1 MFIYVNTMNLKNVYE
16 KDKSIKLN
24 RQSKCA
30 YEDNAEILISINS
43 LKKVKKL
50 CLVYHILNCS

>member
-1 MFIYVNTMNLKNVYE
+1 MNLKNVYE

-30 YEDNAEILISINS
+30 YEDIAEILISINS